1 MAAIVYLVLFFA
13 MTGHSSAL
21 YCLCKDGVG
30 DSALQKAID
39 YACGAGADCTPI
51 IQNGVCYNP
60 NTVKDHCNYAV
71 NSYFQKKGQTTGSC
85 DFAGAA
91 ATSANPPSNV
101 ASTCVYPSTARYG
114 LSFLLVSVIL
124 KSFITSYLSYLGLT
138 SVIPSQYYNSTLNL
152 IDFLGFG
159 SLFLPSSTG
168 TGNGSTPT
176 TTPST
181 TPSTTPTT
189 TTPTTTPSTSTT
201 PSTTTGTPNVFG
213 GTTGSLGPTGSGIT
227 DSSAGPRFST
237 TTHFFFS
244 MAVAS
249 SLALLWG

>member
-101 ASTCVYPSTARYG
+101 ASTCVYPSTA
-114 LSFLLVSVIL
+114 
-124 KSFITSYLSYLGLT
+124 
-138 SVIPSQYYNSTLNL
+138 
-152 IDFLGFG
+152 
-159 SLFLPSSTG
+159 STG

-181 TPSTTPTT
+181 TPTTTTPTT
-189 TTPTTTPSTSTT
+189 TTPTTTPTTSTT